1 MVVRSIAGVL
11 APSTGGCGLPS
22 WAPFSSLGLLA
33 KTGQG
38 MVREGQSTG
47 PSGLRRV
54 KGQLSGTVLQVLNP
68 EQSQDEEDNVVVMD
82 DSEKQLEDEEVL
94 ASRGQGRAGS
104 HVVSEGEV

>member
-1 MVVRSIAGVL
+1 
-11 APSTGGCGLPS
+11 
-22 WAPFSSLGLLA
+22 
-33 KTGQG
+33 